1 MNIDI
6 IIVALCESKV
16 SNLLFLIKAA
26 EVHRPTEQILH
37 GYLWGKFCLVIRF
50 VPGGGHWAYAPMTP
64 PWYKTNNPAEFAD
77 LIFETPWYK

>member
-26 EVHRPTEQILH
+26 EVHRPTEQIL
-37 GYLWGKFCLVIRF
+37 LCCLYGAKP
-50 VPGGGHWAYAPMTP
+50 PGPRRPEKPSHVLCGGDGPLTSDSEHCRA
-64 PWYKTNNPAEFAD
+64 
-77 LIFETPWYK
+77 

>member
-1 MNIDI
+1 MLMNIDI

-37 GYLWGKFCLVIRF
+37 GYFWGKFCWVIRF
-50 VPGGGHWAYAPMTP
+50 VPGGGHWTYAECPNDP
-64 PWYKTNNPAEFAD
+64 PLVQNEQPSRICQFD
-77 LIFETPWYK
+77 F